1 MVLKFKHLGSVMVL
15 VAVLFLWCQSAQA
28 MMMPEEA
35 SMMNCSQTMM
45 CGVCA
50 VALHSVS
57 PVLNSPP
64 PEIRMYVEVVPKA
77 PAPHPVPL
85 YHPPR

>member
-1 MVLKFKHLGSVMVL
+1 MAIKFKHIGSVIVL
-15 VAVLFLWCQSAQA
+15 VSVLFLWCQSAQA
-28 MMMPEEA
+28 VMMPKET
-35 SMMNCSQTMM
+35 SMMNCSQVMM

-57 PVLNSPP
+57 PVLNSAP
-64 PEIRMYVEVVPKA
+64 PEIRMFVEIIPQM
-77 PAPHPVPL
+77 PDPHPVPL